1 MLIDDNAAIE
11 RSRKKAA
18 EQASQLANRTPFT
31 KETFVSNFDCLFNET
46 FTYQTRK
53 HVLVVLPFVSTDEP
67 NPFVW
72 TAN

>member
-18 EQASQLANRTPFT
+18 EQARQLANRTHFI

-46 FTYQTRK
+46 FTYRTRK
-53 HVLVVLPFVSTDEP
+53 HVLVIALRLHR
-67 NPFVW
+67 
-72 TAN
+72 